1 MQWHGCST
9 LGVRQTQRMKS
20 LEALPEGADCLEQ
33 RVENSMRKGVFENT
47 GDLGR
52 Q

>member
-1 MQWHGCST
+1 
-9 LGVRQTQRMKS
+9 MKS